1 MATKVISET
10 TYAVVLLALL
20 VFTAL
25 TYLASKVD
33 LGRWN
38 LVIAL
43 AIAATKVSLVALYFM
58 HARYSSRLTRVV
70 IGSGLA
76 WLAILI
82 SLTINDYLTR
92 TQF

>member
-1 MATKVISET
+1 MSSKVISET

-33 LGRWN
+33 LGRLN

-43 AIAATKVSLVALYFM
+43 AIAAVKVSLVALYFM

-70 IGSGLA
+70 IGAGLA

-82 SLTINDYLTR
+82 SLTLSDYMTR

>member
-1 MATKVISET
+1 MSSKVISET

-33 LGRWN
+33 LGRLN

-70 IGSGLA
+70 IGAGLA

-82 SLTINDYLTR
+82 SLTLSDYMTR

>member
-25 TYLASKVD
+25 TYLASRVD
-33 LGRWN
+33 LGKLN

-43 AIAATKVSLVALYFM
+43 AIAGTKVSLVALYFM
-58 HARYSSRLTRVV
+58 HARYSGRLTRVV
-70 IGSGLA
+70 IGVGLA

-82 SLTINDYLTR
+82 GLTISDYLTR

>member
-10 TYAVVLLALL
+10 TYVIVLFALL

>member
-10 TYAVVLLALL
+10 TYVVVLLALL